1 MEEGSLYRRL
11 ISLSDVELTE
21 QIQILFSKF
30 SEFGERSVF
39 DSFIY
44 ILDAD
49 HTPLIDNLIPFRL
62 DLLGSHVEISRR
74 TISQVKS

>member
-11 ISLSDVELTE
+11 KNLSDVELTE

-39 DSFIY
+39 DSFVC
-44 ILDAD
+44 LLNAD
-49 HTPLIDNLIPFRL
+49 HTPLIHNSIILRL

-74 TISQVKS
+74 TISQVKP